1 MSAPALSRQKP
12 VSGPRPRRGNQRM
25 VVPRLTVKIQ
35 GHYYETLDWSYGG
48 LRLKLPP
55 LAPVP
60 TTPLL
65 GLIVGPN
72 DDIAVFSGGVARVD
86 DAGQA
91 LSVTFA
97 EVSEYGYDLLDRLVR
112 EKLIAP
118 EL

>member
-1 MSAPALSRQKP
+1 MSALALTHPKP

-48 LRLKLPP
+48 LRLKLPHT
-55 LAPVP
+55 APVP

-65 GLIVGPN
+65 GLIIGPK
-72 DDIAVFSGGVARVD
+72 DDIGVFSGGVARVD

-91 LSVTFA
+91 LSVSFA
-97 EVSEYGYDLLDRLVR
+97 EVSEDGYDLLDRLVR
-112 EKLIAP
+112 GKLIAP

>member
-1 MSAPALSRQKP
+1 MSTPALSRQKP

-55 LAPVP
+55 SAPV
-60 TTPLL
+60 
-65 GLIVGPN
+65 PN

>member
-1 MSAPALSRQKP
+1 MSTLVVTRQKP

-25 VVPRLTVKIQ
+25 VTPRLTVKIQ

-55 LAPVP
+55 AAPVP
-60 TTPLL
+60 QTPLL
-65 GLIVGPN
+65 GIIIGPN

-91 LSVTFA
+91 LSVSFA
-97 EVSEYGYDLLDRLVR
+97 EMSDYGYDLLDRLVR

-118 EL
+118 DL